1 MPKLKTHSGTKDR
14 VRVTKNGKLRVG
26 HPNMSHFLQKKSGG
40 RKRSLSGLVTVSHP
54 ASKATIKKQLGA

>member
-14 VRVTKNGKLRVG
+14 VKITKNGKVRTG

-40 RKRSLSGLVTVSHP
+40 RKRSLSGLGTITNP
-54 ASKATIKKQLGA
+54 AVRAVLKKKLGV

>member
-14 VRVTKNGKLRVG
+14 VRITKNGKVRVG

-40 RKRSLSGLVTVSHP
+40 RKRALSGLKTITNTAVR
-54 ASKATIKKQLGA
+54 ATIKKQLGA